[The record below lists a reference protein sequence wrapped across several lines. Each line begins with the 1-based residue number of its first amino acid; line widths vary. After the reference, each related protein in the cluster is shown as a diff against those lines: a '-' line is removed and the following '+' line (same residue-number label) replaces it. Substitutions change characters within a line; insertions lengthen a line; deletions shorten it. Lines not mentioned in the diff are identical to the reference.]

1 MSLHPFD
8 TRRYVEFTALISTAA
23 RKFIQMS
30 NLVIEEL
37 EYRKRKRIH
46 IKYMKANSEEEA
58 KTLAEDQG
66 LRVLSVEFVHH
77 QKWKVTVIV

>member
-23 RKFIQMS
+23 RKFNQMS

-37 EYRKRKRIH
+37 EYRKRKRIK
-46 IKYMKANSEEEA
+46 IMYFIADTEEVA
-58 KTLAEDQG
+58 KELAEHKG
-66 LRVLSVEFVHH
+66 YRVLSAEFFKDEH
-77 QKWKVTVIV
+77 WKVTVLD